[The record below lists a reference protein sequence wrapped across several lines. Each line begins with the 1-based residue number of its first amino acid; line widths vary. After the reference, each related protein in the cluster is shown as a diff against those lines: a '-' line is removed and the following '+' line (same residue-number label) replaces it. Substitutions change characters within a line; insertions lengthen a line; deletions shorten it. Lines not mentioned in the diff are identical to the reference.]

1 MDYLFNYLTP
11 NISYF
16 IERQCSSNWQLST
29 TRINFYD
36 ITYIV
41 DGCITY
47 EVDGMAYKLKKG
59 DVIYIKKGSHR
70 QTLVDSDN
78 PARYFATNFDFSYSS
93 GPYYELPFP
102 IVFNIQNDIRLIS
115 LYGRLKQI
123 WLEKDDGYQ
132 LQARAMF
139 ILILHRLINYIQSK
153 GTPSILEDKRIQKAK
168 TYILENYHTNIEIL
182 RLAEDANLNP
192 LYFSSLFK
200 KQTGFSPMAYL
211 QRIRIHMA
219 ETLLS
224 MGGYTVSEV
233 CYRCGFKDPFHFS
246 KTFKKLIGKSPSS
259 YLKET

>member
-11 NISYF
+11 DISFF
-16 IERQCSSNWQLST
+16 IERQCSSNWQLPT
-29 TRINFYD
+29 IRIDFYD
-36 ITYIV
+36 ITYIL

-47 EVDGMAYKLKKG
+47 VVDGIEHKLKKG

-70 QTLVDSDN
+70 QTLADLDN
-78 PARYFATNFDFSYSS
+78 PARYFAINFDFSYSS

-102 IVFNIQNDIRLIS
+102 MVFNIQNDIRLIS

-123 WLEKDDGYQ
+123 WLEKEEGYI
-132 LQARAMF
+132 LPARAMF
-139 ILILHRLINYIQSK
+139 MLILHRLISHIQSK
-153 GTPSILEDKRIQKAK
+153 GTHSVPEDKRIQKAK
-168 TYILENYHTNIEIL
+168 IYILENYHTNIDIK
-182 RLAEDANLNP
+182 RLAEEVNLNP

-200 KQTGFSPMAYL
+200 KQTGFSPMSYL

-246 KTFKKLIGKSPSS
+246 KAFKKLIGKSPSS
-259 YLKET
+259 FLKEI